1 MPLTVSLERSAVGLS
16 LFTMTAI
23 PSIAITAAVKPPSV
37 SESFN
42 SREAIP
48 ISQVPSIAAVIPV
61 VESLSWISI
70 SAPLLTATYAS
81 FNFSITGVTEED
93 PATTTFPLTPF
104 SLPVAIGMIVVLSAL
119 DTVGCVVLII
129 GSFIFVKMGH
139 KGLGIALALAN
150 CVVPDMLPAIDEVF
164 GIVVTGGTLLHDY
177 KKGESLPN
185 SIVHAID
192 AKDVYRNCSEE
203 YEDMDVLQIAQNV
216 ASDYATQPAYTDP
229 MPVQTGDTDGPG
241 VDAVRSLQT

>member
-1 MPLTVSLERSAVGLS
+1 MFGFANYVRTP
-16 LFTMTAI
+16 
-23 PSIAITAAVKPPSV
+23 KP
-37 SESFN
+37 
-42 SREAIP
+42 
-48 ISQVPSIAAVIPV
+48 
-61 VESLSWISI
+61 
-70 SAPLLTATYAS
+70 
-81 FNFSITGVTEED
+81 GV
-93 PATTTFPLTPF
+93 TPF
-104 SLPVAIGMIVVLSAL
+104 SLPVAIGIIVVLSAL

-129 GSFIFVKMGH
+129 GSFIFAKMGH

-150 CVVPDMLPAIDEVF
+150 CVVPDMLPGIDEVF
-164 GIVVTGGTLLHDY
+164 GIVATGGTLLHDY

-229 MPVQTGDTDGPG
+229 MPVQQGETELEQIEHLHQLKEKGILTEKEFQEKKKQLLSQLQSFKIVVLFPAG
-241 VDAVRSLQT
+241 SL